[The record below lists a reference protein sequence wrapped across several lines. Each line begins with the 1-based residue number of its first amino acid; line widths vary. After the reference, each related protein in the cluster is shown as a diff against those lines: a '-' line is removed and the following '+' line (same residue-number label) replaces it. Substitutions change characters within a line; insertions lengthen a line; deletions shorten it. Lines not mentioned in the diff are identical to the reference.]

1 MKEHEFC
8 SKKWWM
14 SNFLFRGIVLMIE
27 QILWYTYQTNLYI
40 AFQVNFNGT
49 EKKKKK
55 IQLYEFENMFSH
67 YEYACILR
75 PPSSYV
81 VLPSNKKILTVL
93 NMNGGVVFIKM
104 AKAFRGYFSSFN
116 GEFYWMD
123 KNKYVKQESDIEK
136 LKKEAL
142 LNYNKM
148 FK

>member
-49 EKKKKK
+49 EIKEKK

-104 AKAFRGYFSSFN
+104 AKAFR
-116 GEFYWMD
+116 
-123 KNKYVKQESDIEK
+123 
-136 LKKEAL
+136 
-142 LNYNKM
+142 
-148 FK
+148 

>member
-14 SNFLFRGIVLMIE
+14 SNFLFRGIDLMIE

-49 EKKKKK
+49 EIKEKK

-81 VLPSNKKILTVL
+81 VLPSNKKILTV
-93 NMNGGVVFIKM
+93 GVPSVKSYGYSGEYNILVMELLGKSLEDLFQEQIEIVFNVCKM
-104 AKAFRGYFSSFN
+104 
-116 GEFYWMD
+116 
-123 KNKYVKQESDIEK
+123 
-136 LKKEAL
+136 
-142 LNYNKM
+142 
-148 FK
+148 

>member
-49 EKKKKK
+49 EIKEKK

-116 GEFYWMD
+116 GEFCWMD